1 MNESNMN
8 ENELN
13 EVTILSQN
21 STLSSVGQDQSTAT
35 TEPAVAVVDIY
46 FSKDTELRDKY
57 NNMKNKKYKLGR

>member
-46 FSKDTELRDKY
+46 VAVELVADTRS
-57 NNMKNKKYKLGR
+57 